1 MSTKKSA
8 TKDLEALITDLG
20 EITLDKVYDLTD
32 KKNARIRQL
41 NIPNLTDT
49 LIKSVLQLNGKD
61 PAGNNIDYDVGEKS
75 RIREF
80 VSHFRQTAGH
90 FMDFLDYDNDNQ
102 VNLVTLEKTK
112 GKVEVGKDLESFL
125 DDMKDIGSPFKSDST
140 GTDKVVA
147 TLTNVFVYLTSDEFT
162 ETKEDVIAFNKSV
175 KKTYTALKA
184 LKNIQHKKVLV
195 SRVDDMV
202 SFVIM
207 FCVLL
212 VPIIKLVN
220 AKLTELNAGD
230 VKAAAKASSRRPRS
244 TKKGKS
250 KRGRK
255 ARKAVPETTEST
267 ENAEAAENAGESD
280 DGSDS
285 VSAELAESVRS
296 EPDDIITNE
305 EIEQVITDMYGT
317 QLEMILKLVEQ
328 ITKRMTEYV
337 ESSKFE
343 KLKNKLCCC
352 CAAEEDDKGKK

>member
-1 MSTKKSA
+1 MSAKKSA

-175 KKTYTALKA
+175 KRTYTALKA

-220 AKLTELNAGD
+220 AKLTELNADD
-230 VKAAAKASSRRPRS
+230 VKTAAKASSRRSRS
-244 TKKGKS
+244 IKKGKN

-255 ARKAVPETTEST
+255 ARKVVPETTEST
-267 ENAEAAENAGESD
+267 ENAGESD

-285 VSAELAESVRS
+285 VSVESVRS

-305 EIEQVITDMYGT
+305 EIEQAITDMYGT
-317 QLEMILKLVEQ
+317 QLETILKLVEQ